1 MHPVLNRLFN
11 IQSHEWPRLRLLYL
25 IFFIFMTGT
34 VWGGTVIEATFLT
47 QVGLEFLPVAFVVEA
62 IITGI
67 AVGIYSVFVDR
78 VPNDRLLIWI
88 LAAGVMVLL
97 LGQVVLATGYETVG
111 IPVLYLFYLVIANLF
126 PLQWWNYIDEFYDT
140 ITAKRAVP
148 IIASALQVG
157 TIFAGLTLPL
167 LNAIILPNNVAYA
180 WIFALVAVMALIQYF
195 PRLVE
200 DDVAG
205 HIQARTNEKMP
216 YIKSIREGASYIRHS
231 RFLLWMAANT
241 LFLTIMV
248 AMVGYQS
255 NKILLEQL
263 ETTEALSNFVGR
275 LLSLANFIMLPIQ
288 IFIFSRI
295 VSRIG
300 VEDTNLIYPI
310 GSLGIIGGL
319 IFMPTRTL
327 IGALGVF
334 DRTAFRKTFQTPVE
348 ILMYNTIP
356 LRVKGRI
363 GAVIAGAVQPAG
375 TLLAGVLLLV
385 FLPLVVARWQMAV
398 LMGGVALAY
407 FLISIILRYQY
418 THALLETLEQEDF
431 SFLLQ
436 QPAEVNI
443 VDAKMIDMLAAK
455 FRDANTEELKLFI
468 GQLLVQVSG
477 NDAVDILSNDIRH
490 GSTRI
495 RRGLLDIFV
504 TLQVRNETI
513 GVLYRDLLQD
523 EDAQIRRAALEGL
536 EFLLTPHNQ
545 RFLNEGLRIL
555 KEDEA
560 LIVRAQVMPAL
571 ISSGDIFYVGTAFH
585 QLSNLLDSEDPKERV
600 AAVHIL
606 QKIDDVRLI
615 RNLIDVMDHDEDD
628 EVRLAAAMAMEH
640 LAQFEIPEWL
650 NEDILQEIDYLITD
664 RVERI
669 RQTAIA
675 IIERIDITP
684 GYERLFIAMDDESKF
699 IRQYAAQVMAN
710 SDKAL
715 RDKLMLLQR
724 AGTVSQQK
732 FAWAALVRTERDTF
746 HPMLNT
752 YLRRDLDVIYIN
764 HGYLA
769 ALEPYFKLPGV
780 SVLRQMLEDQ
790 NKNLLEDIYYFLSI
804 VHGEKSVRTITNN
817 MHSFDL
823 RPFAVEALESM
834 TQNSTLATLVAGLYE
849 EITHAAR
856 HQMNGDALPTLEQ
869 TLDLFTD
876 SETQIWWRMVATF
889 VMGEVHTH
897 LDEELRATILE
908 RGLLSENPDLL
919 RATQAAQRL
928 IDPTQQ
934 LYFANLTKEETV
946 LSSLEKVIFLKQ
958 VPLFNGLSVN
968 ELRLVAGICEERIF
982 ENNEV
987 LFKEGDEGDAMY
999 IIVNGK
1005 LAVEIENVKTG
1016 ALTRLAVRGAYE
1028 FIGEM
1033 ALFDKSPRSADV
1045 RAIQDTLTLR
1055 LEDTAFLH
1063 LTRQTPDLA
1072 MAIIRE
1078 LSSRIRESAKQIAEM
1093 QKGKTKEVLNVY
1105 DRLGDL
1111 ADEN

>member
-1 MHPVLNRLFN
+1 MTPFLSRLFN
-11 IQSHEWPRLRLLYL
+11 IQSHEWPRLLMLYAM
-25 IFFIFMTGT
+25 FFLFMVGT

-67 AVGIYSVFVDR
+67 AVGIYSAFVDR
-78 VPNDRLLIWI
+78 VPNDRLLLMILLVGIGVLLIGQVI
-88 LAAGVMVLL
+88 LAAG
-97 LGQVVLATGYETVG
+97 YETLG

-167 LNAIILPNNVAYA
+167 LNAVIHPNNVAYA
-180 WIFALVAVMALIQYF
+180 WVFALIGVMALVTYF
-195 PRLVE
+195 PRLVK

-205 HIQARTNEKMP
+205 NIQARTTEKMP
-216 YIKSIREGASYIRHS
+216 YIKSMREGVSYIRHS

-275 LLSLANFIMLPIQ
+275 LLSVANLIMLPVQ
-288 IFIFSRI
+288 VFVFSRI

-300 VEDTNLIYPI
+300 VEDTNLIYPV
-310 GSLGIIGGL
+310 GTLGVIGGL
-319 IFMPTRTL
+319 ILMPTRVL
-327 IGALGVF
+327 IGALGIF

-356 LRVKGRI
+356 LRLKGRI

-375 TLLAGVLLLV
+375 TLFAGILLLT

-398 LMGGVALAY
+398 LMGGIALAY

-436 QPAEVNI
+436 QSAEVNI
-443 VDAKMIDMLAAK
+443 VDSKMIDMLAIK
-455 FRDANTEELKLFI
+455 FREAKTEELKLFI

-477 NDAVDILSNDIRH
+477 NDAVDILGADIRE
-490 GSTRI
+490 GALRI

-504 TLQVRNETI
+504 TLNVRSDAV

-523 EDAQIRRAALEGL
+523 SDAEIRRSALEGL

-585 QLSNLLDSEDPKERV
+585 QLSNLLDSDDSKARV
-600 AAVHIL
+600 TAVRIL
-606 QKIDDVRLI
+606 QRIDDVRLI

-628 EVRLAAAMAMEH
+628 EVRLATAMAMEH
-640 LAQFEIPEWL
+640 LAQFEIPEWMH
-650 NEDILQEIDYLITD
+650 EDILQEIDYLITD

-669 RQTAIA
+669 RQTAIT
-675 IIERIDITP
+675 IIERLNITT
-684 GYERLFIAMDDESKF
+684 GYERLFIAVDDESKI
-699 IRQYAAQVMAN
+699 IRQMAARVMAK
-710 SDKAL
+710 SGEGL
-715 RDKLMLLQR
+715 RDNLMLLQR
-724 AGTVSQQK
+724 AGTVTQQK
-732 FAWAALVRTERDTF
+732 FAWTALVQMERDAF

-752 YLRRDLDVIYIN
+752 YLRRDLDIIYLN

-769 ALEPYFKLPGV
+769 TLEQYFKLPGV

-790 NKNLLEDIYYFLSI
+790 NANLLEDIYYFLSV
-804 VHGEKSVRTITNN
+804 VHGEKTVRTIVNN
-817 MHSFDL
+817 MDSFDL

-834 TQNSTLATLVAGLYE
+834 TQNPTLTKLIAGLYE
-849 EITHAAR
+849 DISYAAR
-856 HQMNGDALPTLEQ
+856 CQLNAGDIPTLEQ

-876 SETQIWWRMVATF
+876 PETQIWWRMVATF
-889 VMGEVHTH
+889 VMGELHQK
-897 LDEELRATILE
+897 LEPELRDTILE
-908 RGLLSENPDLL
+908 RGLTSDNPDLL
-919 RATQAAQRL
+919 RASHAAQCL
-928 IDPTQQ
+928 IDPTQP
-934 LYFANLTKEETV
+934 LHFINLAKEETV

-958 VPLFNGLSVN
+958 VPLFNGLSVD
-968 ELRLVAGICEERIF
+968 ELRLVAGICEEHIF
-982 ENNEV
+982 ENNEL
-987 LFKEGDEGDAMY
+987 LFKQGDAGDAMY

-1005 LAVEIENVKTG
+1005 LAVEIESPQSGNI
-1016 ALTRLAVRGAYE
+1016 TRLAVRSAYE

-1055 LEDTAFLH
+1055 LEDTAFLQ

-1072 MAIIRE
+1072 LAIIRV
-1078 LSSRIRESAKQIAEM
+1078 LSTRIRESAAQIAEM
-1093 QKGKTKEVLNVY
+1093 QKGKNKEVLNVY